1 MESLLQLFQMQ
12 AQILIAHAHDE
23 ETSRKRS
30 SSTTFNLASRKRSKN
45 ERSPATVQPASC
57 QQSVTEHSQQPG
69 PPPRT
74 LCQFCHR
81 NQPGHWC
88 ANWACRRCCSQG
100 EYACEQHGTRSRR
113 ASLVSRERVEELRSA
128 PGMSMEDVDRRLE
141 DMIESAMRD
150 AGMEA
155 AGMEAPDTA

>member
-1 MESLLQLFQMQ
+1 MESLFQLFQMQ

-30 SSTTFNLASRKRSKN
+30 STTTAKLAPRKRSKN
-45 ERSPATVQPASC
+45 ERSPATVQLPC

-69 PPPRT
+69 SSPRT

-128 PGMSMEDVDRRLE
+128 SGMSMEDVDRRLE
-141 DMIESAMRD
+141 EMIEAAMRD

>member
-45 ERSPATVQPASC
+45 ERSPATVQLAPC

-69 PPPRT
+69 PPPPRT
-74 LCQFCHR
+74 LCQFCQR

-100 EYACEQHGTRSRR
+100 EYACEQHGTRSP
-113 ASLVSRERVEELRSA
+113 VEELRSA
-128 PGMSMEDVDRRLE
+128 SGMSMEDVDRRLE
-141 DMIESAMRD
+141 EMIEAAMRD

-155 AGMEAPDTA
+155 AGIEEPDPA